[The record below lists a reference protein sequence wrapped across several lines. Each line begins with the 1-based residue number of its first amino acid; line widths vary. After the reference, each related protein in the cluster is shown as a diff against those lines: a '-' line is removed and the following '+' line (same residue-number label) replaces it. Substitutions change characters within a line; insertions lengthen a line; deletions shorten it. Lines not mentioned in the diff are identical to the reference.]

1 MTEFYSIKEI
11 ANLCNKHK
19 SSVQR
24 KLTKK
29 GLEEI
34 DNQLLTRYKKE
45 EGYNGK
51 LQLFFNEYAVKYIM
65 TMFDKSLNYYE
76 IDDVDLYTLSKKF
89 NNKEHDKNISN
100 IDDLIDFINNDKISY
115 TDKLDKI
122 ANLKN
127 HMNKLED
134 ENIKLKID
142 VDGYQKQVDQ
152 MEIHIHYQDEEIK
165 YLRDE
170 VLKEIK
176 KR

>member
-1 MTEFYSIKEI
+1 
-11 ANLCNKHK
+11 
-19 SSVQR
+19 
-24 KLTKK
+24 
-29 GLEEI
+29 
-34 DNQLLTRYKKE
+34 
-45 EGYNGK
+45 
-51 LQLFFNEYAVKYIM
+51 M

-142 VDGYQKQVDQ
+142 VDGYQQQVDQ